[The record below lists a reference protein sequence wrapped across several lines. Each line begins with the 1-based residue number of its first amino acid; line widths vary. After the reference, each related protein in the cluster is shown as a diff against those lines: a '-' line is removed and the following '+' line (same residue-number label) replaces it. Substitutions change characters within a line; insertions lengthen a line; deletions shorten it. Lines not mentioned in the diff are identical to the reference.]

1 MYAIQ
6 TVALNKRFG
15 RVRAVEDVSLQVET
29 GSVYALMGPNGAG
42 KTTLIKLLMNLLEAT
57 SGQAAM
63 LGSNVTHLRGQRLER
78 LGYVSENQKMP
89 EWMSVGEFLSYWRPF
104 YPTWDRELETQL
116 VERFELPH
124 KQKIKRLSRGMKM
137 KLALASV
144 MAYRPKLIVLDEPL
158 SGLDPLVRD
167 ELMKGLLEQHDET
180 TVLISSH
187 DLAEIDSFASHV
199 GYMDGGALRLSEPMS
214 VVRERFRAVEAAGT
228 EPLMIPANLP
238 TEWIDF
244 TASEMSARWKE
255 IDFDTERSPE
265 RAHAVLGEVLIRT
278 APITLREVFL
288 ALARTHRDAGKS
300 IEEKY
305 GKVEE
310 TYGKL
315 R

>member
-1 MYAIQ
+1 
-6 TVALNKRFG
+6 
-15 RVRAVEDVSLQVET
+15 
-29 GSVYALMGPNGAG
+29 
-42 KTTLIKLLMNLLEAT
+42 
-57 SGQAAM
+57 
-63 LGSNVTHLRGQRLER
+63 
-78 LGYVSENQKMP
+78 
-89 EWMSVGEFLSYWRPF
+89 VGEFLSYWRPF

-214 VVRERFRAVEAAGT
+214 VVRKRFRAVEAAGT

-278 APITLREVFL
+278 APIALREVFL